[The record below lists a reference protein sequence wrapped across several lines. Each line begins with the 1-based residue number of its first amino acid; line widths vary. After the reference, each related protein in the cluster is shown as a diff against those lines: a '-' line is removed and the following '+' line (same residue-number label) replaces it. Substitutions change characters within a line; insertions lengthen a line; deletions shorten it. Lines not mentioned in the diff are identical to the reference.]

1 MMIITL
7 INSDEEYSTS
17 TNSSNLNS
25 NTYFFYTHRG
35 PPKQS
40 VGRAGY
46 VGYQMFQLL
55 VLILKV
61 TASPLDDIINL
72 FIKIG

>member
-35 PPKQS
+35 PPKRS
-40 VGRAGY
+40 VGRAKICWISN
-46 VGYQMFQLL
+46 VPII

-61 TASPLDDIINL
+61 TASPLDDIIRSL
-72 FIKIG
+72 Y